1 MSFES
6 LTDAKIDTLLQMEK
20 RVTNPNKRTVQDA
33 NHFKCDYQVASS
45 DETERFVLFVR
56 QNKTVTDDFSCG
68 LQWLPAGAPPL
79 ILVRYN
85 GPSHTH
91 PNRMEGDRLEFVPHM
106 HRTTERYLRANL
118 KPEGFAAATNLF
130 TTWQGALHALI
141 TDCKITGLETNPEHP
156 ELFP

>member
-6 LTDAKIDTLLQMEK
+6 LTDAKIDALLRMEK
-20 RVTNPNKRTVQDA
+20 RVTNPTKRTVQDG
-33 NHFKCDYQVASS
+33 NHFKCDYQVASA
-45 DETERFVLFVR
+45 DEAERFVLFVR

-68 LQWLPAGAPPL
+68 LQWLPPGSPSL

-85 GPSHTH
+85 GPSHAH
-91 PNRMEGDRLEFVPHM
+91 PNRLEGDRIEFVPHI

-118 KPEGFAAATNLF
+118 KAEGFAAETKLF
-130 TTWQGALHALI
+130 TTWQGALHALV